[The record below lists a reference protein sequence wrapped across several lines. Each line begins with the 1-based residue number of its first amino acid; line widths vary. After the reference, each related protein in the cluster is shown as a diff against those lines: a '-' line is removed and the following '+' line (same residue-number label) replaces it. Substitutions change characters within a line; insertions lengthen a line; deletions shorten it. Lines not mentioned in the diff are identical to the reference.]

1 MRMRTLFLVAA
12 VAYAHPAAARM
23 EAPGYLSAA
32 TRPDLVA
39 ILPGPPAADSPRA
52 AADAATFA
60 ASRALVGSARW
71 RLASADV
78 SSDLSRRFAEAI
90 GFPLDLG
97 RLPVT
102 RRLLDRLG
110 ADRSAMIGAAK
121 AHWQSVRPF
130 VGNALPICEPRRP
143 DLAANGDYPSGHTAH
158 GWSFALVLAE
168 LLPDRAAALLA
179 RGRAYGDSRWIC
191 GSHSMSAVE
200 GGYLA
205 ASAIVAA
212 EHGAAA
218 FRTDMAAARAELA
231 AYRAALIKRQ

>member
-1 MRMRTLFLVAA
+1 MPPLILIAAMTLAS
-12 VAYAHPAAARM
+12 PAAARVA
-23 EAPGYLSAA
+23 EPGYLAVGS
-32 TRPDLVA
+32 RPDLAA

-52 AADAATFA
+52 AADAKTFV
-60 ASRALVGSARW
+60 ASRALVDSARW
-71 RLASADV
+71 RMAREDVSAD
-78 SSDLSRRFAEAI
+78 LPRRFAAAI
-90 GFPLDLG
+90 GMPLDLA
-97 RLPVT
+97 RLPAT

-121 AHWQSVRPF
+121 THWQSPRPF

-158 GWSFALVLAE
+158 GWSFALVMAE
-168 LLPDRAAALLA
+168 LLPDRAGAILA

-191 GSHSMSAVE
+191 GSHSVSAVE

-212 EHGAAA
+212 EHGVAA
-218 FRTDMAAARAELA
+218 FRADMGAARAELA
-231 AYRAALIKRQ
+231 AYRATLRK